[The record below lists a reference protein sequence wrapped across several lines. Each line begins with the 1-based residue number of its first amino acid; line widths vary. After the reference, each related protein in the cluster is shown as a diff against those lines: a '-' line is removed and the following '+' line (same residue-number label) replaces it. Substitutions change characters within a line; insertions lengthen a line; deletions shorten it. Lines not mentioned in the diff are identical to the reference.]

1 MGLRSAGFTTLLLV
15 TLATAV
21 FGQEEAVIAVQARL
35 ERSNSFHFNLGAAT
49 SLGQNNYQGGTF
61 VGLGYQK
68 RVNRILSVGAL
79 LNYATYRSDYN
90 DFMTGKYRDSNWGQD
105 PDGKGAFKVPNN
117 FYYTP
122 SQAQYLLV
130 NISGGDIRQFSLG
143 VVAKVNFVPI
153 KSNTVASVYALAA
166 PSLVMSNLEEV
177 QSNINFFD
185 HPTDNDYDQVNN
197 DSFILAES
205 QSKTTGGIN
214 VGLGVEF
221 FPTNL
226 FSFYIQTG
234 VGYTFPVPFVDT
246 SLYEKHTLTV
256 DSYNPFDKVPPLPKD
271 FPLSDDKGFTTLN
284 FQLGLTYNF

>member
-1 MGLRSAGFTTLLLV
+1 MGLRSAGLTTLV
-15 TLATAV
+15 LAAIVMTA

-49 SLGQNNYQGGTF
+49 SLGQNNYEGGTF

-68 RVNRILSVGAL
+68 RINRILSAGAVIS
-79 LNYATYRSDYN
+79 YATYLSDYN
-90 DFMTGKYRDSNWGQD
+90 DFMTGMYRDSNWGTD
-105 PDGKGAFKVPNN
+105 PDGGAFKVPNN

-143 VVAKVNFVPI
+143 LVAKINFVPI

-166 PSLVMSNLEEV
+166 PSLVISNLEEV

-185 HPTDNDYDQVNN
+185 HPTVDDYDQVNN
-197 DSFILAES
+197 QSFTLAES

-214 VGLGVEF
+214 IGLGVEF

-246 SLYEKHTLTV
+246 SLYGKHTLTV
-256 DSYNPFDKVPPLPKD
+256 ESYNPFDKVPPLPKN

>member
-1 MGLRSAGFTTLLLV
+1 MGLRSAGLILLL
-15 TLATAV
+15 LATLV
-21 FGQEEAVIAVQARL
+21 TTGFGQEEAIIAVQARL

-68 RVNRILSVGAL
+68 RVNRILSVGGL

-90 DFMTGKYRDSNWGQD
+90 DFMTGRYRDPNWGEDVDEVGGFQ
-105 PDGKGAFKVPNN
+105 VPIN

-130 NISGGDIRQFSLG
+130 NLSGGDIRQLALG
-143 VVAKVNFVPI
+143 LVAKINFVPI
-153 KSNTVASVYALAA
+153 KSNTIASVYALAA

-185 HPTDNDYDQVNN
+185 HPTVDDYHQVNN
-197 DSFILAES
+197 ESFVLAES

-214 VGLGVEF
+214 IGVGVEF

-234 VGYTFPVPFVDT
+234 VGYTFRSRLLTPRSTENIPLMWIAIIHLT
-246 SLYEKHTLTV
+246 KSL
-256 DSYNPFDKVPPLPKD
+256 
-271 FPLSDDKGFTTLN
+271 LSQKIFLSRVIKGL
-284 FQLGLTYNF
+284 QL